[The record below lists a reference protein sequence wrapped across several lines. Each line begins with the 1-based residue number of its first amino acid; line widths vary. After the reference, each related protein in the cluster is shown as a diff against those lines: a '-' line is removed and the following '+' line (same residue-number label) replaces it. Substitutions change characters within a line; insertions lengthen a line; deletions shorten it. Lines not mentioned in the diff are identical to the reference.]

1 MNKYQDILSYIRKP
15 SRYLGDEFNSI
26 HKDLKSVKTKV
37 ALIFPDIY
45 EIGMSHLG
53 LKILY
58 HILNKRPDIA
68 AERVFAPDV
77 DYECILKKRGLPLS
91 SLESNLPLN
100 QFHIIGFSLQYELT
114 FTNVLNILRLGNI
127 PLKSRERNKDCP
139 LIIAGGSSVANPEP
153 LADFIDVFVL
163 GDGEEV
169 ILELVDIYQECLENK
184 DTKKE
189 CLDRLSQLE
198 GIYVPSLFEIIYKD
212 NNEIDSINPQK
223 NGYQKVKKRI
233 LRNLDSVE
241 YPVSPIVPFTKIVHD
256 RIDIEVARGC
266 YRKCRFCQANRVKSP
281 YRTRGI
287 ENIFH
292 LVNESIKNTG
302 YEEISLHSLNICD
315 YKNLGFIIHH
325 LMDGLSK
332 EHIALSLPSLMVGF
346 LDSEIIKNIQKVRK
360 TGFTLVAEAGTE
372 RLRRLINKDIS
383 EDRLLKDVE
392 EIVKAGWNSLKLYF
406 MIGLPTEK
414 DEDID
419 GIIRLCYEVL
429 HIIKKQRGRL
439 KNINVSISSF
449 VPKSHTPFQWFPQH
463 EMSLLKEK
471 LEYLKR
477 HLKNK
482 RFTLKFHS
490 VEMSFL
496 EAVFSR
502 GDRRLGE
509 VLVRALNKGCHF
521 DGWKE
526 HFRYQ
531 KWKESFCDSEIDPR
545 FYSNR
550 KIDLNILLPWHHL
563 DIGISEDFLKDEYF
577 KVINNIDTFSLVQ
590 QNFENKTKN
599 KLEIEPKDFFFEK
612 SDTQNHKHKIPV
624 QRMRIQFKK
633 LNNMKFLSHLELMK
647 VFYRALKRAHI
658 DVAYTSGFHPRPRIS
673 FGMALPIGVE
683 SVCEYLDLEFS
694 SYIEPEDFLS
704 KLNQALPKGLE
715 IVLAK
720 NIPLKS
726 HNMITEK
733 VIYNINLKMNNVAN
747 YDSILED
754 YNQMITS
761 FLSNKEIVIGR
772 EKNDSFKKISIRP
785 LIIDMQAINMKKNSI
800 NLELILKMR
809 ESDNVRPEE
818 VVKELN
824 RSKKIYPEMDI
835 LSIKKVGI
843 SLKDDW

>member
-1 MNKYQDILSYIRKP
+1 MNNYQDILPYIRKP
-15 SRYLGDEFNSI
+15 SRYLGNELNST
-26 HKDLKSVKTKV
+26 HKDLTSVRTKV
-37 ALIFPDIY
+37 ALVFPDIY

-68 AERVFAPDV
+68 AERVFAPDL

-114 FTNVLNILRLGNI
+114 FTNVLNILRLGSI
-127 PLKSRERNKDCP
+127 PLKSKERDKDCP

-169 ILELVDIYQECLENK
+169 ILELVDIYQECLDDK
-184 DTKKE
+184 ATKEE
-189 CLDRLSQLE
+189 CLYRLSQLE
-198 GIYVPSLFEIIYKD
+198 GIYIPSSFEIIYKD
-212 NNEIDSINPQK
+212 NNEIDKIIPQK
-223 NGYQKVKKRI
+223 NGYQKVRKRV
-233 LRNLDSVE
+233 LSNLDSAE

-266 YRKCRFCQANRVKSP
+266 FRRCRFCQASRIHSP
-281 YRTRGI
+281 YRARSI

-302 YEEISLHSLNICD
+302 YEDISLHSLNICD
-315 YKNLGFIIHH
+315 YKNLDLIIHH
-325 LMDGLSK
+325 LMDELSK
-332 EHIALSLPSLMVGF
+332 KHIALSLPSLMVGL
-346 LDSEIIKNIQKVRK
+346 LDSEIIKDIQKVRK

-392 EIVKAGWNSLKLYF
+392 KIVKAGWNSLKLYF
-406 MIGLPTEK
+406 MVGLPTEK

-419 GIIRLCYEVL
+419 GIIRLCYQVL

-439 KNINVSISSF
+439 KNINVSISPF
-449 VPKSHTPFQWFPQH
+449 VPKSHTPFQWLPQQ

-477 HLKNK
+477 QLKNK
-482 RFTLKFHS
+482 IFTLKCHS

-509 VLVRALNKGCHF
+509 VLVKALDKGCQF

-526 HFRYQ
+526 HFQYQ
-531 KWKESFCDSEIDPR
+531 KWKQSFFDSKIDPR

-550 KIDLNILLPWHHL
+550 KIDLSTLLPWHHL
-563 DIGISEDFLKDEYF
+563 DMGISEDFLKDESLR
-577 KVINNIDTFSLVQ
+577 VINNNDTFSSVQ
-590 QNFENKTKN
+590 QNPKNKTKDR
-599 KLEIEPKDFFFEK
+599 LTTESKDFLFEK
-612 SDTQNHKHKIPV
+612 SDTPHGKHEIPV
-624 QRMRIQFKK
+624 QRMRIQYEK
-633 LNNMKFLSHLELMK
+633 LNNMRFLSHLELMK
-647 VFYRALKRAHI
+647 VLYRAFKRAYI
-658 DVAYTSGFHPRPRIS
+658 DIAYTSGFHPRPRIS
-673 FGMALPIGVE
+673 FGMALPVGVE
-683 SVCEYLDLEFS
+683 SICEYLDIEFS
-694 SYIEPEDFLS
+694 SYIEPADFLS
-704 KLNQALPKGLE
+704 KVNQELPEGLQ

-726 HNMITEK
+726 HNLITEK
-733 VIYNINLKMNNVAN
+733 INYNISLKMNNFVN
-747 YDSILED
+747 NDSIIED
-754 YNQMITS
+754 YNHMITS
-761 FLSNKEIVIGR
+761 FLSNDKIIVER
-772 EKNDSFKKISIRP
+772 KKNNDIKKVDIRP
-785 LIIDMQAINMKKNSI
+785 LIISMRIINIKDNLM
-800 NLELILKMR
+800 NLELTLKVR
-809 ESDNVRPEE
+809 ESDNVRPKEII
-818 VVKELN
+818 KELKQ
-824 RSKKIYPEMDI
+824 SKKMDSDMDI
-835 LSIKKVGI
+835 LSIKKVGA
-843 SLKDDW
+843 SLKDER